1 MKRYSTS
8 EPIGA
13 TCPDIDDVIMAIQT
27 AITHSDSIQD
37 ALHGQVRAME
47 SLRNANSLL
56 REWGEQ
62 GASRVED
69 LEQQVADLEQQVAD
83 LEDQLEEVKSKIP

>member
-37 ALHGQVRAME
+37 ALHGQVQAME
-47 SLRNANSLL
+47 SLRKANSLL

-69 LEQQVADLEQQVAD
+69 LEQQIAELEG
-83 LEDQLEEVKSKIP
+83 QLEEVKSKIP

>member
-1 MKRYSTS
+1 
-8 EPIGA
+8 
-13 TCPDIDDVIMAIQT
+13 
-27 AITHSDSIQD
+27 
-37 ALHGQVRAME
+37 ME